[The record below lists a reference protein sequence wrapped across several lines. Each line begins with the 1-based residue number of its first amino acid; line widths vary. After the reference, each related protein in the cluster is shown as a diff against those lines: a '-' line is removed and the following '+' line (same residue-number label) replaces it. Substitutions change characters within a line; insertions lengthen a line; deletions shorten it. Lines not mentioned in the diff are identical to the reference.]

1 MLQPK
6 LEWGLYANGVVVL
19 VVVLWCQKKER
30 KKKEMVHERKKE
42 GSRGRKFH
50 FWE

>member
-19 VVVLWCQKKER
+19 VLVHGAKKK